1 MTGWRPPSAPPSPV
15 ATGPRGAAALG
26 RGAGGAYLASSPP
39 RTLPLCQAY
48 PFSVLSRA
56 RDRPWELE
64 TKRQLNPRAKERP
77 HFLFPHL
84 WRWQGL
90 GSSWALPVRG
100 CPERE
105 ESGVTFSF
113 LEFNFNRAHLT
124 LPTVIFFS
132 SRGSHPFFLPELF
145 LPALGLGAQEC
156 GCRTNPGSKCAPGR
170 SRLSLFHGLGV
181 AVERCGGPINGTM
194 IVPVVRGS

>member
-1 MTGWRPPSAPPSPV
+1 MATSLRPPSPV

-124 LPTVIFFS
+124 LPTVIFF
-132 SRGSHPFFLPELF
+132 F
-145 LPALGLGAQEC
+145 LPA
-156 GCRTNPGSKCAPGR
+156 
-170 SRLSLFHGLGV
+170 
-181 AVERCGGPINGTM
+181 GPILFSCLSSFSPPWVWGLRSAVAEPTL
-194 IVPVVRGS
+194 VPSAHLGDRGCLYSMAWVWR

>member
-1 MTGWRPPSAPPSPV
+1 MQRVPRRGSPIGAGGPGGRQGPSGSARALHRTPRTRETDLGGHDRVATSLRPPSPV

-39 RTLPLCQAY
+39 RILPLCQAY

-124 LPTVIFFS
+124 LPTVIFFFFPRVPS
-132 SRGSHPFFLPELF
+132 FFL
-145 LPALGLGAQEC
+145 A
-156 GCRTNPGSKCAPGR
+156 
-170 SRLSLFHGLGV
+170 
-181 AVERCGGPINGTM
+181 
-194 IVPVVRGS
+194 